1 MNPLSKKT
9 GLHPGALI
17 HIGEKKTES
26 TRIFLID
33 YSRSSYENHELE
45 NVDDCFPFRDKESI
59 TWINI
64 DGLHDVG
71 LIEKLGNYYGIH
83 PLVLEDILNTEQR
96 PKVEN
101 YGDYMFI
108 VLKMIY
114 FDEVESSVYTEQLSL
129 ILIGST
135 VITFQE
141 SPGDI
146 FDPVRKR
153 IEGSVGRIRGAG
165 ADYLAYALMDSLIDN
180 YFITIDQFA
189 AAIDELEEDMVDNPT
204 QETLSYIYELKK
216 EILYL
221 SRYVRPVREVISVL
235 NREENELIDRSTII
249 YMRDLHDHVIQVI
262 DMIDIFRDLS
272 SGMLDTYLSIT
283 SNRMNEIMKVLT
295 IMASIFIPLTFIAG
309 VYGMNFDR
317 IPELHWYW
325 GYPFVLSLMVLI
337 AVIMLGYFKKKDW
350 L

>member
-1 MNPLSKKT
+1 MNPLSGKT

-17 HIGEKKTES
+17 HIGKKKTES
-26 TRIFLID
+26 TRITLMD
-33 YSRSSYENHELE
+33 YTKSSYEKHELE
-45 NVDDCFPFRDKESI
+45 NIDDCFPFRDKDSV

-64 DGLHDVG
+64 DGLHEVG
-71 LIEKLGNYYGIH
+71 LIEKLGNHYGIH

-101 YGDYMFI
+101 YGDYLFI

-114 FDEVESSVYTEQLSL
+114 FDEEESSVYTEQLSL
-129 ILIGST
+129 ILKGST

-141 SPGDI
+141 IPGDI
-146 FDPVRKR
+146 FETVRKR
-153 IEGSVGRIRGAG
+153 IEGSVGRIRVAG
-165 ADYLAYALMDSLIDN
+165 ADYLAYALMDSLVDN
-180 YFITIDQFA
+180 YFITIDKFA
-189 AAIDELEEDMVDNPT
+189 AAIDDLEEDMVDDPT
-204 QETLSYIYELKK
+204 RQTLGYIYELKK

-221 SRYVRPVREVISVL
+221 SRYVRPVREVVSIL
-235 NREENELIDRSTII
+235 NRDEIELIDKSTII

-325 GYPFVLSLMVLI
+325 GYPFVLTFMLI
-337 AVIMLGYFKKKDW
+337 IALVMLVYFKRKDW